1 MFEYLTDM
9 NYIEIVLLSLEVSL
23 LAVFISCMISMP
35 FAAFLVIKQFPGRQ
49 LIVVMINTLMGLP
62 PVVVGLFLYLLLS
75 ANGSLSAY
83 KLLYT
88 PSAMVIAQI
97 IIITPIITAL
107 SKESLEIFYSHYEDY
122 LTSLRSSN
130 VQKIQTLLWEGKYSL
145 LTNGLAGLG
154 RAMSEVG
161 AIIIVGGNIEHL
173 TRTMT
178 TGIVLETSRGE
189 FSFAL
194 NLGLTLLFISLLI
207 NVAVHTLRKSEE

>member
-1 MFEYLTDM
+1 MFKYLTDI

-23 LAVFISCMISMP
+23 LAVIIACMISMP
-35 FAAFLVIKQFPGRQ
+35 FAAFLVIKKFPGRQ
-49 LIVVMINTLMGLP
+49 FIIVIINTLMGLP
-62 PVVVGLFLYLLLS
+62 PVVVGLLLYLLLS
-75 ANGSLSAY
+75 ANGSLASY

-107 SKESLEIFYSHYEDY
+107 SKESLEVFYDDYKDY
-122 LTSLRSSN
+122 LASLRSSN
-130 VQKIQTLLWEGKYSL
+130 IQKVKTILWEGRYSL

-161 AIIIVGGNIEHL
+161 ALI
-173 TRTMT
+173 
-178 TGIVLETSRGE
+178 IVLETSRGE
-189 FSFAL
+189 FAFAL

-207 NVAVHTLRKSEE
+207 NVTVHARRESK

>member
-1 MFEYLTDM
+1 
-9 NYIEIVLLSLEVSL
+9 
-23 LAVFISCMISMP
+23 
-35 FAAFLVIKQFPGRQ
+35 
-49 LIVVMINTLMGLP
+49 MGLP

-75 ANGSLSAY
+75 ANGSLSSY

-107 SKESLEIFYSHYEDY
+107 SKESLEMFYDDYKDY
-122 LTSLRSSN
+122 LASLRSSN
-130 VQKIQTLLWEGKYSL
+130 IQKVKTILWEGRYSL

-161 AIIIVGGNIEHL
+161 AIIIVGGNVEHL

-189 FSFAL
+189 FAFAL

-207 NVAVHTLRKSEE
+207 NVTVHALRESKQ

>member
-1 MFEYLTDM
+1 MSEYLIYT
-9 NYIEIVLLSLEVSL
+9 NYIEIVLLSLKVSV
-23 LAVFISCMISMP
+23 LAVFISCAISMP
-35 FAAFLVIKQFPGRQ
+35 LAAFLVIKNFPGRQ
-49 LIVVMINTLMGLP
+49 FMIVVINTLMGLP

-75 ANGSLSAY
+75 ANGFLSTY
-83 KLLYT
+83 KILYT
-88 PSAMVIAQI
+88 PSAMIIAQI

-107 SKESLEIFYSHYEDY
+107 SRETLDVFYQKYKDY
-122 LTSLRSSN
+122 LYSLRFN
-130 VQKIQTLLWEGKYSL
+130 NFQKIQTILWEGKYSL

-154 RAMSEVG
+154 RSMSEVG

-194 NLGLTLLFISLLI
+194 NLGLTLLLLSLLI
-207 NVAVHTLRKSEE
+207 NIAIHMLKNTKK

>member
-1 MFEYLTDM
+1 
-9 NYIEIVLLSLEVSL
+9 
-23 LAVFISCMISMP
+23 MP
-35 FAAFLVIKQFPGRQ
+35 FAAFLVIKRFPGRQ
-49 LIVVMINTLMGLP
+49 LIVVIINTLMGLP

-75 ANGSLSAY
+75 ANGSFSAY

-88 PSAMVIAQI
+88 PTAMVIAQI

-107 SKESLEIFYSHYEDY
+107 SKESLEMFYGHYKDY
-122 LTSLRSSN
+122 FASLRFSN
-130 VQKIQTLLWEGKYSL
+130 IQKIKTMLWEGRYSL

-189 FSFAL
+189 FSFAV

-207 NVAVHTLRKSEE
+207 NVAVHALRGKKE

>member
-1 MFEYLTDM
+1 MFKYLTDI

-23 LAVFISCMISMP
+23 LAVIIACMISMP
-35 FAAFLVIKQFPGRQ
+35 FAAFLVIKKFPGRQ
-49 LIVVMINTLMGLP
+49 FIIVIINTLMGLP
-62 PVVVGLFLYLLLS
+62 PVVVGLLLYLLLS
-75 ANGSLSAY
+75 ANGSLASY

-107 SKESLEIFYSHYEDY
+107 SKESLEMFYDDYKDY
-122 LTSLRSSN
+122 LASLRSSN
-130 VQKIQTLLWEGKYSL
+130 IQKVKTILWEGRYSL

-161 AIIIVGGNIEHL
+161 AIIIVGGNVEHL

-189 FSFAL
+189 FAFAL

-207 NVAVHTLRKSEE
+207 NVTVHALRESKQ

>member
-1 MFEYLTDM
+1 MFKYLTDT

-23 LAVFISCMISMP
+23 LAVIIACMISMP
-35 FAAFLVIKQFPGRQ
+35 FAAFLVIKKFPGRQ
-49 LIVVMINTLMGLP
+49 FIVVIINTLMGLP

-75 ANGSLSAY
+75 ANGSLSSY

-107 SKESLEIFYSHYEDY
+107 SKESLGIFYDDYKDY
-122 LTSLRSSN
+122 LASLRSSN
-130 VQKIQTLLWEGKYSL
+130 IQKIKTILWEGRYSL

-161 AIIIVGGNIEHL
+161 AIIIVGGNVEHL

-189 FSFAL
+189 FAFAL
-194 NLGLTLLFISLLI
+194 NLGLTLLLISLLI
-207 NVAVHTLRKSEE
+207 NVTAHALRESK

>member
-23 LAVFISCMISMP
+23 LAVFISCLISMP

-49 LIVVMINTLMGLP
+49 LIIVMINTLMGLP

>member
-23 LAVFISCMISMP
+23 LAVFISCLISMP

-49 LIVVMINTLMGLP
+49 LIIVMINTLMGLP

-130 VQKIQTLLWEGKYSL
+130 IQKIQTILWEGRYSL

-194 NLGLTLLFISLLI
+194 NLGLTLLFISLFI

>member
-1 MFEYLTDM
+1 MFKYLTDT

-23 LAVFISCMISMP
+23 LAVIIACMISMP
-35 FAAFLVIKQFPGRQ
+35 FAAFLVIKKFPGRQ
-49 LIVVMINTLMGLP
+49 FIIVIINTLMGLP
-62 PVVVGLFLYLLLS
+62 PVVVGLLLYLLLS
-75 ANGSLSAY
+75 ANGSLASY

-107 SKESLEIFYSHYEDY
+107 SKESLEVFYDDYKDY
-122 LTSLRSSN
+122 LASLRSSN
-130 VQKIQTLLWEGKYSL
+130 IQKVKTILWEGRYSL

-161 AIIIVGGNIEHL
+161 AIIIVGGNVEHL

-189 FSFAL
+189 FAFAL

-207 NVAVHTLRKSEE
+207 NITVHALRESK

>member
-1 MFEYLTDM
+1 MFKYLTDT

-23 LAVFISCMISMP
+23 LAVIIACMISMP
-35 FAAFLVIKQFPGRQ
+35 FAAFLVIKKFPGRQ
-49 LIVVMINTLMGLP
+49 FIVVIINTLMGLP

-75 ANGSLSAY
+75 ANGSLSSY

-107 SKESLEIFYSHYEDY
+107 SKESLGIFYDDYKDY
-122 LTSLRSSN
+122 LASLRSSN
-130 VQKIQTLLWEGKYSL
+130 IQKIKTILWEGRYSL

-161 AIIIVGGNIEHL
+161 AIIIVGGNVEHL

-189 FSFAL
+189 FAFAL

-207 NVAVHTLRKSEE
+207 NVTAHALRESK

>member
-1 MFEYLTDM
+1 MFEYLTNM

-49 LIVVMINTLMGLP
+49 LIIVMINTLMGLP

-130 VQKIQTLLWEGKYSL
+130 IQKIQTILWEGRYSL

-194 NLGLTLLFISLLI
+194 NLGLTLLFISLFI

>member
-1 MFEYLTDM
+1 
-9 NYIEIVLLSLEVSL
+9 
-23 LAVFISCMISMP
+23 
-35 FAAFLVIKQFPGRQ
+35 
-49 LIVVMINTLMGLP
+49 
-62 PVVVGLFLYLLLS
+62 
-75 ANGSLSAY
+75 
-83 KLLYT
+83 
-88 PSAMVIAQI
+88 MVIAQI

-130 VQKIQTLLWEGKYSL
+130 IQKIQTILWEGRYSL

-194 NLGLTLLFISLLI
+194 NLGLTLLFISLFI

>member
-1 MFEYLTDM
+1 MFEYLTDT

-23 LAVFISCMISMP
+23 LAVFISCLISMP
-35 FAAFLVIKQFPGRQ
+35 FAAFLVIKRFPARQ
-49 LIVVMINTLMGLP
+49 LIVVIINTLMGLP

-75 ANGSLSAY
+75 ANGSFSVY

-88 PSAMVIAQI
+88 PTAMVIAQI

-107 SKESLEIFYSHYEDY
+107 SKESLEMFYGHYKDY
-122 LTSLRSSN
+122 LASLRFSN
-130 VQKIQTLLWEGKYSL
+130 IQKIKTILWEGRYSL

-189 FSFAL
+189 FSFAV
-194 NLGLTLLFISLLI
+194 NLGLTLLSISLLI
-207 NVAVHTLRKSEE
+207 NIAVHALRVKKE